1 MRLRKVVKKGIF
13 IYLMG
18 SKQATKQV
26 ACLMRLKSAKIAGF
40 HEYSAPNS
48 SMAIS
53 IFHLMRV
60 IPMHMLVHTLLV

>member
-1 MRLRKVVKKGIF
+1 MRLRKAVKKGIF

-26 ACLMRLKSAKIAGF
+26 ACFMRLKSAKIAGF
-40 HEYSAPNS
+40 REYSAPNS

>member
-48 SMAIS
+48 SMDIS